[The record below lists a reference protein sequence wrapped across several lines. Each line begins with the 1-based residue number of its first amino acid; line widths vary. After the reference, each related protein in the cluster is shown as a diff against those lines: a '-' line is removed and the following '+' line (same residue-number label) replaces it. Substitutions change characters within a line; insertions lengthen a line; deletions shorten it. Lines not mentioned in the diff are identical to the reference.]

1 MAITKI
7 WAANGIKSPIPAT
20 PQGDNLVNY
29 DEGFTTPY
37 RTPIKDG
44 GVPIG
49 MGTFN
54 QLMFD
59 ITDEII
65 QNKSTLNQVAQQI
78 SSIIDDTQT
87 NLTSTWSSQLIDN
100 KLSAAVAAIIDD
112 NQTTSTLTWSSLK
125 IQAEIGQASTG
136 GGNANIDDNTISTDK
151 VWSSFKTNEMVKG
164 GRTISISNL
173 ETQEGSEDTT
183 IANTTANAKMVN
195 LSVKVKTNA
204 TTNKYLGDVVV
215 YYNDPSKEIL
225 RQSCVSQNIADA
237 TELTTAMGMTIL
249 DAQDSLIIQ
258 SQPASGVIDFWNNVT
273 LIKST
278 SNVTGSAP
286 VPEPLG
292 EGLLFTAQASSS
304 SVTFNK
310 QGTPTELQLEYQTT
324 IGDVTSGWKD
334 YTLGTRIDLDAD
346 DKVSFRNKGTQ
357 TITQTDANYHYFTM
371 AGEIKAENDL
381 TYLFSSTGG
390 VDTIA
395 EYGCY
400 KMFIGC
406 AALTQ
411 MPDLN
416 ATNIGTNGYANMF
429 EGCTKLKTIKPLNA
443 TTLANYSYKEMFKNC
458 SGLIISEGSGENQF
472 LSMPAGAPSN
482 AGDNMFVG
490 TGGRF
495 TGSPTASSNYFYN
508 ATLPVITNYLRFT
521 AVEPNAAITFSK
533 KGSVTS
539 LDLEYRIGESG
550 SWTRYTLG
558 NAITLSNIGDFVEFR
573 NRGEQITYRGVADP
587 KHGNFSISLGKSGS
601 YIVGTIYGNYDQ
613 ENTISGN
620 HFFTITN
627 KVNCDGSIVALFSN
641 SMNDQSLGELACA
654 EMFKGCTGLLT
665 APELP
670 TKNPGGGCYYKMFEG
685 CSKLTT
691 TPKKLPAIVCKPK
704 VFTNQLS
711 GTGSAYY
718 DPSRFYYA
726 YAFKNENLIG
736 LYQSMFK
743 NCIMLET
750 INLDLDCEQIG
761 AGTFMGMFKGCSK
774 LKNAP
779 TFSKLIT
786 SLKNVANISLIALYG
801 EYVPKMENSLKTNY
815 QYSSQANSILKANVS
830 WGGTSSSSTPSIPSY
845 PDLGSQY
852 TQESG
857 AFISMF
863 ENCYALETANFNIAV
878 QTLST
883 SAYAFK
889 NMFKNCRKLT
899 VPPTFEGSNINSIE
913 CFDEAFSGCS
923 ALKISKGSGTTKFF
937 NLTSG
942 SATNMFTGTGG
953 QFANTATA
961 GEYYYN

>member
-136 GGNANIDDNTISTDK
+136 GGNANIDDDAISKDK

-173 ETQEGSEDTT
+173 ETAEGSGDTT
-183 IANTTANAKMVN
+183 ITNNTANAKMVN
-195 LSVKVKTNA
+195 LSAKVKTNSTA
-204 TTNKYLGDVVV
+204 NKYLGDIVV

-225 RQSCVSQNIADA
+225 RQSCVSQNITGA
-237 TELTTAMGMTIL
+237 TDLTTAMGMTIL

-258 SQPASGVIDFWNNVT
+258 SVPASGVQDFWNNVT

-286 VPEPLG
+286 EPEPLG

-304 SVTFNK
+304 SVTLNK
-310 QGTPTELQLEYQTT
+310 QGTPTELRLEYQTT
-324 IGDVTSGWKD
+324 IQDVTSSWQD
-334 YTLGTRIDLDAD
+334 YTLGTTIDLNAN

-371 AGEIKAENDL
+371 TGEIKAENDL

-406 AALTQ
+406 AALTE

-416 ATNIGTNGYANMF
+416 ATNIGANGYANMF

-443 TTLANYSYKEMFKNC
+443 TTITNYSYKEMFKNC
-458 SGLIISEGSGENQF
+458 SKLLITETDGETSF
-472 LSMPAGAPSN
+472 LTMPATAPSN
-482 AGDNMFVG
+482 AGDNMFLG
-490 TGGRF
+490 TGGTF
-495 TGSPTASSNYFYN
+495 VGTPTANSSYFYN
-508 ATLPVITNYLRFT
+508 KEISSAEGLTFTNIDT
-521 AVEPNAAITFSK
+521 E
-533 KGSVTS
+533 
-539 LDLEYRIGESG
+539 
-550 SWTRYTLG
+550 
-558 NAITLSNIGDFVEFR
+558 AITLQFVTASP
-573 NRGEQITYRGVADP
+573 GESPVTL
-587 KHGNFSISLGKSGS
+587 NL
-601 YIVGTIYGNYDQ
+601 
-613 ENTISGN
+613 E
-620 HFFTITN
+620 
-627 KVNCDGSIVALFSN
+627 C
-641 SMNDQSLGELACA
+641 
-654 EMFKGCTGLLT
+654 
-665 APELP
+665 
-670 TKNPGGGCYYKMFEG
+670 KNPGGNW
-685 CSKLTT
+685 
-691 TPKKLPAIVCKPK
+691 A
-704 VFTNQLS
+704 N
-711 GTGSAYY
+711 Y
-718 DPSRFYYA
+718 DPYNNVKTLQPNETIIIRNKGLQNDLAFTAKNYIKLQTSGKVRIGGSLNFLFSNLGAQAEVNLGAYGLYSFCANNKNVYGTLEKVNFVGVGLHALYYA
-726 YAFKNENLIG
+726 FG
-736 LYQSMFK
+736 
-743 NCIMLET
+743 
-750 INLDLDCEQIG
+750 
-761 AGTFMGMFKGCSK
+761 
-774 LKNAP
+774 
-779 TFSKLIT
+779 
-786 SLKNVANISLIALYG
+786 
-801 EYVPKMENSLKTNY
+801 
-815 QYSSQANSILKANVS
+815 
-830 WGGTSSSSTPSIPSY
+830 
-845 PDLGSQY
+845 
-852 TQESG
+852 
-857 AFISMF
+857 
-863 ENCYALETANFNIAV
+863 
-878 QTLST
+878 
-883 SAYAFK
+883 
-889 NMFKNCRKLT
+889 
-899 VPPTFEGSNINSIE
+899 GSNINEVKGASLNVARNSGDTPMFNSIYDSSAITKLSGDFE
-913 CFDEAFSGCS
+913 FINYPYSGSTGWTSLDRLFYNCLSLEDASNATITITINRSGTYGALFPCDFTNATSLKKAPKFISIKTNLSKIYSQGSGTFSFYNCSSLEIPPIYIKLSSRVEISDSVTLSTGYFASTFQNCSSMRVAPLIENLDNFIRTRKPPVSSSEYYAFSRTFYGCS
-923 ALKISKGSGTTKFF
+923 NLKISKNSGDVLFLDY
-937 NLTSG
+937 NGAYGAYAASG
-942 SATNMFTGTGG
+942 EYATFGGTGG
-953 QFANTATA
+953 TFTGSVQTQQEVATQA
-961 GEYYYN
+961 KFYYQIPSDLTNDEKEFLRNQRDYMIGTGDTKYNSSIQNINAALEAQK

>member
-78 SSIIDDTQT
+78 NSIIDDTQT

-125 IQAEIGQASTG
+125 IQAEIGQASAG
-136 GGNANIDDNTISTDK
+136 GGNANIDDDTISMDK

-204 TTNKYLGDVVV
+204 AANKYLGDVVV

-249 DAQDSLIIQ
+249 DAQDSLLIQ
-258 SQPASGVIDFWNNVT
+258 GEPATGVIDFWNNVT

-310 QGTPTELQLEYQTT
+310 QGTPTELRLEYQTT
-324 IGDVTSGWKD
+324 LGDVTSSWQD
-334 YTLGTRIDLDAD
+334 YTLGTRIDLSAN

-400 KMFIGC
+400 KMFSGC
-406 AALTQ
+406 TALTE
-411 MPDLN
+411 MPDLS
-416 ATNIGTNGYANMF
+416 ATNIGANGYANMF

-443 TTLANYSYKEMFKNC
+443 TTITNYSYKEMFKNC
-458 SGLIISEGSGENQF
+458 SKLLITETDGETSF
-472 LSMPAGAPSN
+472 LTMPATAPSN
-482 AGDNMFVG
+482 AGDNMFLG
-490 TGGRF
+490 TGGTF
-495 TGSPTASSNYFYN
+495 VGTPTANSSYFYN
-508 ATLPVITNYLRFT
+508 KEISSTEGLTFTNIDT
-521 AVEPNAAITFSK
+521 
-533 KGSVTS
+533 G
-539 LDLEYRIGESG
+539 
-550 SWTRYTLG
+550 
-558 NAITLSNIGDFVEFR
+558 AITLQFVTASP
-573 NRGEQITYRGVADP
+573 GESPVTL
-587 KHGNFSISLGKSGS
+587 NL
-601 YIVGTIYGNYDQ
+601 
-613 ENTISGN
+613 E
-620 HFFTITN
+620 
-627 KVNCDGSIVALFSN
+627 C
-641 SMNDQSLGELACA
+641 
-654 EMFKGCTGLLT
+654 
-665 APELP
+665 
-670 TKNPGGGCYYKMFEG
+670 KNPGGNWANYDPYNNVKTLQPNETIIIRNKGLQNDLAFTAKNYIKLQTSGKVRIGGSLNFLFSNLGAQAEVNLGAYGLYSFCINNKNVYGTLEKVNFVGVGLHTLSYAFSNSNINEVKGASLNVARNTGDSPMFN
-685 CSKLTT
+685 SIYNSS
-691 TPKKLPAIVCKPK
+691 AITK
-704 VFTNQLS
+704 LS
-711 GTGSAYY
+711 GDFEFINCPYSGSTGSI
-718 DPSRFYYA
+718 SLERLFY
-726 YAFKNENLIG
+726 
-736 LYQSMFK
+736 
-743 NCIMLET
+743 NCLSLEDASNATITIT
-750 INLDLDCEQIG
+750 INRSGTYG
-761 AGTFMGMFKGCSK
+761 ALFRCDFF
-774 LKNAP
+774 NA
-779 TFSKLIT
+779 T
-786 SLKNVANISLIALYG
+786 SLKKAPKFINI
-801 EYVPKMENSLKTNY
+801 KTNLSKI
-815 QYSSQANSILKANVS
+815 YSQGS
-830 WGGTSSSSTPSIPSY
+830 GTFSFYNCSSLEIPPIYIKLSSRV
-845 PDLGSQY
+845 
-852 TQESG
+852 E
-857 AFISMF
+857 ISDS
-863 ENCYALETANFNIAV
+863 V
-878 QTLST
+878 TLST
-883 SAYAFK
+883 GYFASTFQNCSSMRVAPLIENLDNFIRTRKPPVSSSEYYAFS
-889 NMFKNCRKLT
+889 R
-899 VPPTFEGSNINSIE
+899 TFY
-913 CFDEAFSGCS
+913 GCS
-923 ALKISKGSGTTKFF
+923 NLKISKNSGDVLFLDY
-937 NLTSG
+937 NGAYGAYAASG
-942 SATNMFTGTGG
+942 EYATFGGTGG
-953 QFANTATA
+953 TFTGSVQTQQEVATQA
-961 GEYYYN
+961 KFYYQIPSDLTNDEKEFLRNQRDYMIGTGDTKYNSSIQNINAALEAQK